1 VNILYRATI
10 QMLLVTIVSSVSAE
24 RPEPRQT
31 AAEVDKLIRAA
42 EQMRLM
48 QKVDDA
54 TFLRRISLDLIGRPA
69 TAGEITRFGL
79 TPSPGKRT
87 AIVEQLLASN
97 EYGENWAR
105 YWRDVILMRATNV
118 RSAIVRES
126 FEEWMAE
133 SLNKNQAWDNIVE
146 ELLTA
151 TGSVTENGATALLF
165 AHEGTAEEIAAE
177 ASRLFLGIQ
186 IQCANCHDHPWDR
199 WKRDEFHEF
208 AAFFPRVTVRRDR
221 NADSQRAYVV
231 GSKDTPER
239 RRFGVSDFL
248 LTRID
253 KNHDQVIS
261 KQEAKR
267 SPVSRVFN
275 NDRIMERIDKDGDG
289 KLTIEELKTA
299 QPANNNRPGQGSAEH
314 LMPNLE
320 NPASEGTRMD
330 PVFFLNDRK
339 IKSGTTDLKRRT
351 SAAGFISSRR
361 NEWFA
366 KAIVNRMWAE
376 LTGTAFFAPVDD
388 IGPDRE
394 ADHEA
399 ALDILCAG
407 FISNRYDL
415 KWLLQTIIATDIYQ
429 RAINTD
435 VDGFTRMEPTR
446 LRSDQLYAVLC
457 QSLGVEELKLKV
469 TDRRRFGRSNPGRAA
484 ISATFGFDPSI
495 SRDEVASS
503 IPQALFLMNSPE
515 INQLISGRR
524 NDSPIGRITNTFGY
538 DVDAVSELYLAV
550 LGREP
555 EEGELKVC
563 LDFLKDSSNSVEAME
578 DLFWALLNS
587 SEFQRKR

>member
-1 VNILYRATI
+1 MSILYRAI
-10 QMLLVTIVSSVSAE
+10 IPALLVTITSGMAAE
-24 RPEPRQT
+24 PPQPNQT
-31 AAEVDKLIRAA
+31 AAEVDKLILAA
-42 EQMRLM
+42 EQTPLL
-48 QKVDDA
+48 QQVDDA
-54 TFLRRISLDLIGRPA
+54 TFLRRVSLDLIGRPA
-69 TAGEITRFGL
+69 TPGEITRFGL
-79 TPSPGKRT
+79 TPSPIKRT
-87 AIVEQLLASN
+87 AAVEQLLASN

-105 YWRDVILMRATNV
+105 YWRDAILMRATND
-118 RSAIVRES
+118 RSAIVRQS

-146 ELLTA
+146 DLLTA

-165 AHEGTAEEIAAE
+165 AHEGAAEEIAAE
-177 ASRLFLGIQ
+177 ASRLFMGIQ

-208 AAFFPRVTVRRDR
+208 VAFFPRVTVRRDR
-221 NADSQRAYVV
+221 NADKFRAFIV
-231 GSKDTPER
+231 GSKDTSER

-253 KNHDQVIS
+253 KNRDQIIS
-261 KQEAKR
+261 KQEAQR
-267 SPVSRVFN
+267 SPVSRVFT

-339 IKSGTTDLKRRT
+339 IKSGTTDVKRRT

-376 LTGTAFFAPVDD
+376 LTGTAFYAPVDD

-399 ALDILCAG
+399 ALDILCEG
-407 FISNRYDL
+407 FTSNRYDL

-429 RAINTD
+429 RGINTD

-457 QSLGVEELKLKV
+457 QSLGVDELDLTI
-469 TDRRRFGRSNPGRAA
+469 TDRRRYGRSNPGRGA
-484 ISATFGFDPSI
+484 IAATFGFDPSVP
-495 SRDEVASS
+495 RDEVASS

-515 INQLISGRR
+515 IDRLISGRS
-524 NDSPIGRITNTFGY
+524 NDSPIGRITSKFDN
-538 DVDAVSELYLAV
+538 DDDAVSELYLAV

-563 LDFLKDSSNSVEAME
+563 REFLKDSDSSTEAME

-587 SEFQRKR
+587 SEFQTKR

>member
-1 VNILYRATI
+1 MSILYRATI
-10 QMLLVTIVSSVSAE
+10 YALLVTVGSSISAE
-24 RPEPRQT
+24 PPQPSQT
-31 AAEVDKLIRAA
+31 AAEVNELILAA
-42 EQMRLM
+42 EQMPLM
-48 QKVDDA
+48 QKVDEA
-54 TFLRRISLDLIGRPA
+54 TFLRRVSLDVIGRPA

-79 TPSPGKRT
+79 TPSPTKRT
-87 AIVEQLLASN
+87 EVVERLLASN
-97 EYGENWAR
+97 EYGANWAR

-133 SLNKNQAWDNIVE
+133 SLNKNQAWDNLVE

-208 AAFFPRVTVRRDR
+208 AAFFPRVTVRRDG
-221 NADSQRAYVV
+221 NRAWVV
-231 GSKDTPER
+231 GSKDSSER

-275 NDRIMERIDKDGDG
+275 NERIMERIDKDGDG

-299 QPANNNRPGQGSAEH
+299 QPANNNRPGQGNAEH

-339 IKSGTTDLKRRT
+339 IKSGTTDIERRT

-394 ADHEA
+394 ANHEA
-399 ALDILCAG
+399 ALDVLCAG

-415 KWLLQTIIATDIYQ
+415 KWLLQAIIATDIYQ
-429 RAINTD
+429 RGVNTD

-457 QSLGVEELKLKV
+457 QALGVEELNLRV
-469 TDRRRFGRSNPGRAA
+469 TDRRRYGRSNPGRAA
-484 ISATFGFDPSI
+484 IAATFGFDPSMR
-495 SRDEVASS
+495 RDEVASS

-524 NDSPIGRITNTFGY
+524 NDSPIGRITNRFDN

-563 LDFLKDSSNSVEAME
+563 LEFLKDSDNSVEAME